1 MKKGMLKKNIDKKK
15 NNNYHQNHHSFLYV
29 DFSRKM
35 I

>member
-15 NNNYHQNHHSFLYV
+15 NNNYHQNHHYFLYV

>member
-1 MKKGMLKKNIDKKK
+1 MKKGMLKKIDKKK
-15 NNNYHQNHHSFLYV
+15 NNNYHQNHHFFLFV